1 MGGEQEHALKELGLP
16 RANSNALF
24 VVALL
29 ILGCFAVM
37 AYSCVGERKLH
48 KELESPPQPA
58 SGNEW
63 FVGKA
68 SGIQMPTPEPLPIAQ
83 PERVAKTV
91 PARTVGR
98 AGPPTKKLG
107 GKVFSAAVGSTNQQ
121 PQDRRQEPTDDR
133 FFAENDIA
141 PLQMPPVYARAGGSR
156 PEYYLPRDVEMA
168 ESDFEV
174 KAGTS
179 IPAQLDMGLNSDLG
193 GPAVA
198 HVTRTIYDTV
208 SGRFPLIPPGTKLYG
223 NVDPRV
229 GFGQERVDI
238 VWERFIFPN
247 GASLVVQNMRA
258 AGVTGQLG
266 LSHSVDNHLDRL
278 FGGAAL
284 LSAIS
289 AGIQLSQPQQSA
301 SFGSSPS
308 MGQTMAG
315 ALGQN
320 LGQVSTEFFRRQME
334 VKPTIV
340 IPNGDHFTVT
350 VNKDMVFP
358 GPYGTWE

>member
-1 MGGEQEHALKELGLP
+1 MGGEQEHALKDLGLP

-37 AYSCVGERKLH
+37 AYSCVGERKAH
-48 KELESPPQPA
+48 KDLESPPQPA

-63 FVGKA
+63 YVGKA
-68 SGIQMPTPEPLPIAQ
+68 SGIQMPTPVPLPTSQ
-83 PERVAKTV
+83 PERLTKSV

-98 AGPPTKKLG
+98 GGPPVKKLG
-107 GKVFSAAVGSTNQQ
+107 GKVFPASAGAGQQ
-121 PQDRRQEPTDDR
+121 LQQRRQEPTDER
-133 FFAENDIA
+133 FFEENDIA
-141 PLQMPPVYARAGGSR
+141 PSQIPPMYARAGGPR
-156 PEYYLPRDVEMA
+156 PEYYLSRDVEMA

-174 KAGTS
+174 KAGTT

-247 GASLVVQNMRA
+247 GASLVIQNMRA
-258 AGVTGQLG
+258 ADVTGQLG

-284 LSAIS
+284 LSTIS

-301 SFGSSPS
+301 NLGGAPS
-308 MGQTMAG
+308 MGQTIAG

-340 IPNGDHFTVT
+340 IPNGEHFTVA

-358 GPYGTWE
+358 GPYGAWE

>member
-1 MGGEQEHALKELGLP
+1 MGGEQEHALRELGLP
-16 RANSNALF
+16 RANSNAFF
-24 VVALL
+24 VVALV

-37 AYSCVGERKLH
+37 TYSCVRERKAH
-48 KELESPPQPA
+48 NDIESPPQPA

-68 SGIQMPTPEPLPIAQ
+68 HGIEIPTPPPVSTPLPERIPRPA
-83 PERVAKTV
+83 PSRVARGGS
-91 PARTVGR
+91 PA
-98 AGPPTKKLG
+98 KKLG
-107 GKVFSAAVGSTNQQ
+107 GKVFQAAAAAAQQ
-121 PQDRRQEPTDDR
+121 PQERRQEPSDER
-133 FFAENDIA
+133 FLDENDIA
-141 PLQMPPVYARAGGSR
+141 PFPPPPMYARAGGPR
-156 PEYYLPRDVEMA
+156 PDYYLPRDVEMPV
-168 ESDFEV
+168 SDFEV
-174 KAGTS
+174 KAGTT

-208 SGRFPLIPPGTKLYG
+208 TGQFPLIPPGTKLYG

-258 AGVTGQLG
+258 ADVTGQLG
-266 LSHSVDNHLDRL
+266 LTHTVDNHLDRL

-284 LSAIS
+284 LSTIS

-301 SFGSSPS
+301 SFGASPS
-308 MGQTMAG
+308 IGQTIAG

-340 IPNGDHFTVT
+340 IPNGEHFTVT

-358 GPYGTWE
+358 GPYGAWE